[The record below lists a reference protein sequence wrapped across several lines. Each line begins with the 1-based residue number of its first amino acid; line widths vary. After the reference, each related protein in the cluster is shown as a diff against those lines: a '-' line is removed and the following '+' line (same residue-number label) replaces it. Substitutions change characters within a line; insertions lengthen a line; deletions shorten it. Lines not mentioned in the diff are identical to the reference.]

1 MTFRPRQERHVVANT
16 FEKRRRPA
24 VIVVMGVASSGKTSL
39 GERLAERL
47 GWLFRDADSFHPPE
61 NVAKMAGGTPLN
73 DDDRKPWLA
82 AIAAWIDDLRA
93 KGEHGIVTCSALKR
107 AYRQVIVGD
116 RPDVALVYLKGSREL
131 IGRRMAARQHHF
143 MPPALL
149 DSQFAALEEPGADER
164 PLVVSVEDS
173 KDAIVQDVVERL
185 GL

>member
-1 MTFRPRQERHVVANT
+1 MSAEH
-16 FEKRRRPA
+16 KGGGPA
-24 VIVVMGVASSGKTSL
+24 VVVVMGVASSGKTSL

-47 GWLFRDADSFHPPE
+47 GWPFRDADSFHPPE
-61 NVAKMAGGTPLN
+61 NVAKMAGGTPLT
-73 DDDRKPWLA
+73 DEDRKPWLA

-93 KGEHGIVTCSALKR
+93 TGEHGIVTCSALKR

-164 PLVVSVEDS
+164 PLVVSVEGS
-173 KDAIVQDVVERL
+173 KDAIVQDVIDRL

>member
-1 MTFRPRQERHVVANT
+1 MTELASGGH
-16 FEKRRRPA
+16 PA

-47 GWLFRDADSFHPPE
+47 GWPFRDADSFHPPE

-116 RPDVALVYLKGSREL
+116 RPDVALVYLKGSRDL

-149 DSQFAALEEPGADER
+149 DSQFAALEEPDADET